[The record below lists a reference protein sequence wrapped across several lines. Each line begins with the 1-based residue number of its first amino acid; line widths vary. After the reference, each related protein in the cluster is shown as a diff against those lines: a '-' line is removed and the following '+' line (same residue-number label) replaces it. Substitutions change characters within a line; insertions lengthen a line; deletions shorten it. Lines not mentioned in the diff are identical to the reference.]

1 MYNDLNFGFLF
12 LTQRLWTGAQ
22 LVHLWCSCCPV
33 WILTVVVCEQSWSPW
48 NVTGLHVCL
57 QHLIVQWKI
66 QTTARLHV
74 PDLFLADSVLLF
86 CSKHFHRNR
95 LQKMP
100 VMMTHL
106 LPSARCQFQH
116 VILKFLYRIGNHNSF
131 SSHTW
136 HLIKQDIQ
144 WNYCPHVMIGWE
156 KACYREATC
165 FSTWPLSLPLLL
177 HLHNLF
183 KCFTMTDRKHSSYP
197 NRWRGRD
204 VE

>member
-1 MYNDLNFGFLF
+1 MYNDLNFGFCSHSKTLNWCTISTF
-12 LTQRLWTGAQ
+12 MVLLLSCLDLDSGGLWTVSVTMKCHRLACVFTTSHCTMKYKPQLGCMCQISFWLTQCFCFAASIFIGIGYKNACNDDTFIA
-22 LVHLWCSCCPV
+22 VCSMSVSACDFKIPV
-33 WILTVVVCEQSWSPW
+33 QDRKP
-48 NVTGLHVCL
+48 
-57 QHLIVQWKI
+57 
-66 QTTARLHV
+66 
-74 PDLFLADSVLLF
+74 
-86 CSKHFHRNR
+86 
-95 LQKMP
+95 
-100 VMMTHL
+100 
-106 LPSARCQFQH
+106 
-116 VILKFLYRIGNHNSF
+116 YSF